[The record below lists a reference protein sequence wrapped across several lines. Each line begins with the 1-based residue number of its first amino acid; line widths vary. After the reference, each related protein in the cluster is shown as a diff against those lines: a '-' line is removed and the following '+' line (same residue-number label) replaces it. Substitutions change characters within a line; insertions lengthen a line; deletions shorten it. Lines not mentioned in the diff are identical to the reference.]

1 LWREFDGGGRLIFAV
16 TICRLSCSTFALLRF
31 VLLLEQV
38 QLSDEIVKLFRVDAV
53 ENFFLYTPPDDDG
66 LCIYEKGG
74 KVDDEVDD
82 DLA

>member
-1 LWREFDGGGRLIFAV
+1 V
-16 TICRLSCSTFALLRF
+16 TIGHLSLSTLALLRF

-38 QLSDEIVKLFRVDAV
+38 QFSDEIVKLFRIDAV
-53 ENFFLYTPPDDDG
+53 ENFFLYTPPDDDD

-82 DLA
+82 DLAWQVIYDSSSFSLS